1 LGSVRLEG
9 TSKHYVIPEYPA
21 IASYDIVLA
30 LIDAAET
37 LGVKYHVGL
46 TASSD
51 SFYVGQERPGY
62 KGYLPP
68 HQRGLIDYLRSV
80 NVLNFEME
88 SSIIFVLANIYG
100 LKAGAV
106 CAVIANRET
115 NEFAPHAGIE
125 DAIRVANEAVK
136 NT

>member
-1 LGSVRLEG
+1 
-9 TSKHYVIPEYPA
+9 
-21 IASYDIVLA
+21 
-30 LIDAAET
+30 
-37 LGVKYHVGL
+37 
-46 TASSD
+46 
-51 SFYVGQERPGY
+51 
-62 KGYLPP
+62 
-68 HQRGLIDYLRSV
+68 
-80 NVLNFEME
+80 ME

-136 NT
+136 THSEWVEEAMKSGKRYITPKIIRDQRKR